1 MCLAI
6 PAQVKELEEHNMA
19 EVDIMGV
26 SRHVS
31 LDLVPE
37 AKTDDWVLV
46 HAGFAIQIVD
56 EQRAGRRGPHALA
69 SELVGTQLADWFGL
83 PTFDYSIIRVE
94 TDEIEL
100 RFANGQLAQ
109 TGPAFITRAV

>member
-6 PAQVKELEEHNMA
+6 PAQVVSLAENNMA

-26 SRHVS
+26 TRHVS
-31 LDLVPE
+31 LDLVPD

-56 EQRAGRRGPHALA
+56 EEYANETLQVLKEMAIVGEET
-69 SELVGTQLADWFGL
+69 ELLEGA
-83 PTFDYSIIRVE
+83 
-94 TDEIEL
+94 
-100 RFANGQLAQ
+100 
-109 TGPAFITRAV
+109 

>member
-6 PAQVKELEEHNMA
+6 PAQVKELEENNMA

-37 AKTDDWVLV
+37 AKIDDWVLV

-56 EQRAGRRGPHALA
+56 EQYANETLEILKEMNIVEDEASLA
-69 SELVGTQLADWFGL
+69 EGA
-83 PTFDYSIIRVE
+83 
-94 TDEIEL
+94 
-100 RFANGQLAQ
+100 
-109 TGPAFITRAV
+109 

>member
-6 PAQVKELEEHNMA
+6 PAQIKELQENSMA

-31 LDLVPE
+31 LDLVPD
-37 AKTDDWVLV
+37 AKVGDWVLV

-56 EQRAGRRGPHALA
+56 EAYANETLEILKDMAL
-69 SELVGTQLADWFGL
+69 
-83 PTFDYSIIRVE
+83 VE
-94 TDEIEL
+94 DGAIVEPEG
-100 RFANGQLAQ
+100 A
-109 TGPAFITRAV
+109 